1 MSKPIATLATQVSG
15 KWDLHVQESIL
26 LPRLRQQALRESR
39 GLDTDGS
46 AEAWLRLPSEDR
58 VPADLVLA
66 DLVVLNQEA
75 LLGSIQQETFATGF
89 RPNLLTDAG
98 LDYVCANASSLD
110 FFEKAVL
117 GTGTTPTVYSSG
129 AVTATASG
137 TTASSSSGFF
147 TAGMVGMVINWDS
160 GENAYIASVTDDSN
174 VVLETS
180 VTATGAFAVH
190 AVNRTGLASISV
202 SQTTKTSD
210 STVRSGG
217 VTTRTMSWVFAL
229 ETANKNYT
237 EGGIYTGWNGSTY
250 ATPLSIFLLSGGTVT
265 VLIGQQAKLYY
276 AFSASVNTEPV
287 TGVTWPMSE
296 YDVSDP
302 GGWDSPTGQHQV
314 TSVCS
319 LDGLTPYADSVLLP
333 TGSSSLRAVL
343 STTSSLFPYTDENP
357 PSTTGAIGGYV
368 TGSYSTYVSKTFYR
382 DKTYYFSASHSN
394 TSAIR
399 SFMVHAYWDRV
410 GWQFLFD
417 SAKTKDGNHALS
429 LTIRCALNR
438 VLVNP

>member
-1 MSKPIATLATQVSG
+1 MSKPIATLTTQVSG
-15 KWDLHVQESIL
+15 KWDLHVQESVL

-39 GLDTDGS
+39 GRDTDGS

-58 VPADLVLA
+58 VPADAVLA
-66 DLVVLNQEA
+66 DLVVLNREA
-75 LLGSIQQETFATGF
+75 LLGARQQETFATGF

-98 LDYVCANASSLD
+98 LDYVCANASNIN
-110 FFEKAVL
+110 FFERAVL

-147 TAGMVGMVINWDS
+147 TAGMAGMVINWNS
-160 GENAYIASVTDDSN
+160 GEKAYIASVTNSSDI
-174 VVLETS
+174 VLETP

-202 SQTTKTSD
+202 SQTTKTND
-210 STVRSGG
+210 SVVRSGG

-229 ETANKNYT
+229 ETTNKNYT
-237 EGGIYTGWNGSTY
+237 EGGIYTNFTGSDYT
-250 ATPLSIFLLSGGTVT
+250 TPLSIFLLSGGTVT

-276 AFSASVNTEPV
+276 AFSASVNTSAV

-296 YDVSDP
+296 YDVSAP

-314 TSVCS
+314 TSVRS
-319 LDGLTPYADSVLLP
+319 LDGLTAYEDSVLLP
-333 TGSSSLRAVL
+333 TGSSTLRATL
-343 STTSSLFPYTDENP
+343 STTSSLFAYTDGSP
-357 PSTTGAIGGYV
+357 PNVSGAIGSYV
-368 TGSYSTYVSKTFYR
+368 NGSYSAYVLKTFYR
-382 DKTYYFSASHSN
+382 DKTYYFSASHSD

-399 SFMVHAYWDRV
+399 SFMAHDHWNKV

-417 SAKTKDGNHALS
+417 SAKTKDGIHSLS

-438 VLVNP
+438 VLTNP